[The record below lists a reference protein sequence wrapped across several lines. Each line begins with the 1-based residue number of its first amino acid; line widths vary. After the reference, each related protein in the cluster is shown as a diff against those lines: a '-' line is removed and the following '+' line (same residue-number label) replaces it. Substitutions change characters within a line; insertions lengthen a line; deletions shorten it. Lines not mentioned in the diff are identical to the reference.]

1 MALPNDVSTVRVV
14 DSFIEFDDGFGVA
27 DGVIAFYPTVERV
40 RSASG
45 VTILKMSSPVEATL
59 QNGLLDVTLPAT
71 DDPDVTPAGWGYLVV
86 ERFANR
92 PNRKPYVVMTP
103 AGPDLVLSELTAM
116 SPAPAL
122 YRQVLSVNGI
132 LPDASGNVTVSTSVG
147 SVEWANVLNKP
158 ATFPPAT
165 HTHSIADVTNLQS
178 TLDGKESAGTSAAS
192 MSAHIAASDP
202 HPQYLTPAEGN
213 TAYDAVGAASTAV
226 SAHIAASDPH
236 TQYHTDARGD
246 ARYYTKSQ
254 SDTSLAGKL
263 DTSSLNDTP
272 RYVKFAA
279 GVWPARGASARAT
292 FFIGGSLATNAP
304 TDINLAVGD
313 VWIPASA

>member
-40 RSASG
+40 RAASG

-71 DDPDVTPAGWGYLVV
+71 DDPDVTPPGWGYLVV

-92 PNRKPYVVMTP
+92 PNRKPYVIMTP

-116 SPAPAL
+116 APAPAL

-147 SVEWANVLNKP
+147 SVEWANVLSKP
-158 ATFPPAT
+158 TTFTP
-165 HTHSIADVTNLQS
+165 
-178 TLDGKESAGTSAAS
+178 
-192 MSAHIAASDP
+192 SAHVHPTSEVTGLDAALASKEATGTASSAIAS
-202 HPQYLTPAEGN
+202 H
-213 TAYDAVGAASTAV
+213 VAAA
-226 SAHIAASDPH
+226 DPH
-236 TQYHTDARGD
+236 TQYHNDTRGD
-246 ARYYTKSQ
+246 VRYYTKSQ

-279 GVWPARGASARAT
+279 GVWPARGASGRAT

-304 TDINLAVGD
+304 TDINLTVGD